1 MFVVRS
7 CDGTSMLASKI
18 NIFQF
23 IEILLFQIGITIVIE
38 NKALMALVGTE
49 MDWVEDDLRAEFV
62 FNNPNSKVKKS

>member
-1 MFVVRS
+1 
-7 CDGTSMLASKI
+7 MLASKI